1 MKKQYLIV
9 EVASAL
15 GAAIEYIPLAGLF
28 TRGAA
33 EEFLRR
39 VRQSSP
45 KSTYLIQEVGA
56 T

>member
-15 GAAIEYIPLAGLF
+15 GSVLEFVPLAGLF

-33 EEFLRR
+33 EEFLQRA
-39 VRQSSP
+39 RQASP
-45 KSTYLIQEVGA
+45 KSRLLIQEVGA